1 MKDGAIS
8 LIFEFLD
15 DSGLGKGLYGRRIR
29 QVNFPKRIGDGNSKA
44 ISRDRFFIPN
54 SALGLGLLDKKR
66 VNFRL
71 NYRDFPQFLWFIG
84 WERSEGN
91 QL

>member
-15 DSGLGKGLYGRRIR
+15 DSGLGKGLYGRRIW

-44 ISRDRFFIPN
+44 ISRDRFFIPH
-54 SALGLGLLDKKR
+54 
-66 VNFRL
+66 
-71 NYRDFPQFLWFIG
+71 
-84 WERSEGN
+84 
-91 QL
+91 